1 MKRFAKKINGFLNLP
16 SLVLRLYWQNAK
28 RSKMLIFDV
37 WQGPENLSDVLAVP
51 ELILQ
56 VASDLN
62 KRKSTIYQN
71 YDFPFLKKSPQK

>member
-1 MKRFAKKINGFLNLP
+1 
-16 SLVLRLYWQNAK
+16 
-28 RSKMLIFDV
+28 MLIFDV
-37 WQGPENLSDVLAVP
+37 WQGPENRDVLAVP